1 MGEGRFVNLQ
11 APEGGC
17 TMTLHPQCAAFLVEV
32 AKANLPDIS
41 IMGARRAR
49 AEGHTPRDFSGPLRD
64 DVVIST
70 RFVTTPSADVVVNI
84 YQPPGVGP
92 FNGMVYF
99 HGGGWVLNYINKYDA
114 QLQEL
119 AILTNSVIASVN
131 YQKAPEH
138 KFPIPFE
145 DCYEAFLWFSKSA
158 IEFDVDPSK
167 IGIGGDSAGGN
178 LASGVA
184 HKVRDVNVYPLA
196 YQMLIYPCNGIDFN
210 TPSYLANAAG
220 YGLTRNGMKWLW
232 EQYLNGISDNS
243 NPYAVPLNATNFRG
257 LAPAILITA
266 EYDVLHDD
274 GVAYL
279 EKLQSAGVEVLYKN
293 YPGMIHGFF
302 NYGSAIEEGI
312 LVRRYLADSINT
324 ILNK

>member
-1 MGEGRFVNLQ
+1 
-11 APEGGC
+11 
-17 TMTLHPQCAAFLVEV
+17 MTLHPQCVSFLAEA

-41 IMGARRAR
+41 VMGARRAR
-49 AEGHTPRDFSGPLRD
+49 AEGHTPRDFSGPLRT
-64 DVVIST
+64 DVSIST
-70 RFVTTPSADVVVNI
+70 RYITTPTADVVANI
-84 YQPPGVGP
+84 YQPSGAGP
-92 FNGMVYF
+92 FNGMVYY

-119 AILTNSVIASVN
+119 AVLTNSVIIAVN

-138 KFPIPFE
+138 KFPIPFD
-145 DCYEAFLWFSKSA
+145 DCYETFLWFWERAS
-158 IEFDVDPSK
+158 EFNVDPSK

-184 HKVRDVNVYPLA
+184 HKVRDVNTHPLA

-210 TPSYLANAAG
+210 TPSYLANAEG

-232 EQYLNGISDNS
+232 EQYLNGSADNL
-243 NPYAVPLNATNFRG
+243 NPYSVPLNAEDFTH
-257 LAPAILITA
+257 LAPTVLITA

-274 GVAYL
+274 GVAYVT
-279 EKLQSAGVEVLYKN
+279 KLQGAGVEVLYKD

-302 NYGSAIEEGI
+302 NYGSVIHEGI
-312 LVRRYLADSINT
+312 LARRYLADSINS
-324 ILNK
+324 ILSK